1 MSGYGIYIHIPFCN
15 GKCYYCDFT
24 SFPLR
29 KNNEIATYI
38 DLLTKEIE
46 IYTKYES
53 AKEVDTIYFG
63 GGTPSILTPLFIEQ
77 VLNKIFKNFKI
88 KKETEITIECN
99 PENLTFDYL
108 KNIKKA
114 GINRVS
120 TGIQTFNNHILK
132 TIGRRGDKKAI
143 LNALEYLF
151 KSDIKNISIDLMYG
165 LPYQTKEEFL
175 SDIEFILKT
184 EVKHISIYALH
195 LDKRT
200 PLYRIY
206 QKNPE
211 IFPDEDSIR
220 EMYLEAREKIIKK
233 GFIHYEISNFAL
245 KGYEC
250 RHNLKYWKME
260 NYIGFGVSAVS
271 FENRFRRKNTSNL
284 HNYLKLLKKEIIP
297 VIYAEK
303 VEGIK
308 LLNEKLM
315 LGLRLIRGVKKSE
328 IKKILEKKKYIIKN
342 YKKEGFIVET
352 QDYIRLTPEG
362 IIISNRIISDLM
374 I

>member
-38 DLLTKEIE
+38 NLLTKEIE

-88 KKETEITIECN
+88 KKETEITLECN
-99 PENLTFDYL
+99 PENLTFEYL
-108 KNIKKA
+108 KDIKKA

-132 TIGRRGDKKAI
+132 TIGRRADRKAI
-143 LNALEYLF
+143 LKAMEYLF

-165 LPYQTKEEFL
+165 LPYQKKEEFL
-175 SDIEFILKT
+175 SEVEFILKT
-184 EVKHISIYALH
+184 EVKHISMYALH

-211 IFPDEDSIR
+211 IFPDEETIR

-250 RHNLKYWKME
+250 RHNLKYWEMK

-271 FENRFRRKNTSNL
+271 FENRFRRKNTSSL